1 MRASRQIK
9 LAEAGQLTA
18 MSDGL
23 ALIMDNQR
31 FVNPLLLTSLCELRE
46 EIAAERERR
55 STGDGTAAP
64 AARPIP
70 GPRWPR
76 ASLTPGGSHTR
87 SRRRTG
93 GTMREHGAGRQ
104 RDDRRR

>member
-31 FVNPLLLTSLCELRE
+31 FVNPLLLTNLCELRE
-46 EIAAERERR
+46 EIAAEFKRR

-64 AARPIP
+64 ATGTRPRSALTAREPDSGGLSP
-70 GPRWPR
+70 
-76 ASLTPGGSHTR
+76 AVTP
-87 SRRRTG
+87 
-93 GTMREHGAGRQ
+93 A
-104 RDDRRR
+104 DRRHDAGSRPGEVAG

>member
-31 FVNPLLLTSLCELRE
+31 FVNPLLLTNLCELKE
-46 EIAAERERR
+46 EIAAERKRR
-55 STGDGTAAP
+55 STGRRDCGTRCP
-64 AARPIP
+64 HPSP
-70 GPRWPR
+70 VR
-76 ASLTPGGSHTR
+76 A
-87 SRRRTG
+87 
-93 GTMREHGAGRQ
+93 
-104 RDDRRR
+104 DRVRA

>member
-31 FVNPLLLTSLCELRE
+31 FVNPLLLTNLCELKE
-46 EIAAERERR
+46 EIAAEFKRR
-55 STGDGTAAP
+55 STEDGTAAP
-64 AARPIP
+64 AT
-70 GPRWPR
+70 GTHPRSALT
-76 ASLTPGGSHTR
+76 ASEPDSGALSPAVTP
-87 SRRRTG
+87 
-93 GTMREHGAGRQ
+93 A
-104 RDDRRR
+104 DRRHDAGSRPGEVAG

>member
-31 FVNPLLLTSLCELRE
+31 FVNPLLLTNLCELTE
-46 EIAAERERR
+46 EIAAEFKRR
-55 STGDGTAAP
+55 STEDGTAAP
-64 AARPIP
+64 ATGTRP
-70 GPRWPR
+70 RSALT
-76 ASLTPGGSHTR
+76 ASEPDTGVLSHAVT
-87 SRRRTG
+87 S
-93 GTMREHGAGRQ
+93 A
-104 RDDRRR
+104 DRRHDAGSRPGEVAG